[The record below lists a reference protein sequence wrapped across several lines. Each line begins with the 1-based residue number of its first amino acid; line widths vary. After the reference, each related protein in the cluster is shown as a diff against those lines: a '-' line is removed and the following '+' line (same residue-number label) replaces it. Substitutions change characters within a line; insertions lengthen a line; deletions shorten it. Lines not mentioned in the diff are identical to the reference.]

1 MYYFFFISLSVM
13 HFNAL
18 FKRVTPQNVK
28 SILRYNI
35 SSKQFIFLRYNWKL
49 CSLANLKEIFHIGGE
64 GRKLAPSPLYG
75 TSLMVHS
82 IYVVDSKFFVLANTN
97 ALSP

>member
-1 MYYFFFISLSVM
+1 M

-18 FKRVTPQNVK
+18 LKRVTPQKVK
-28 SILRYNI
+28 SIFRYNI
-35 SSKQFIFLRYNWKL
+35 SSKQLIFFSYNGKL

-64 GRKLAPSPLYG
+64 GRNLTHRPLYG

-82 IYVVDSKFFVLANTN
+82 KYVVET
-97 ALSP
+97 